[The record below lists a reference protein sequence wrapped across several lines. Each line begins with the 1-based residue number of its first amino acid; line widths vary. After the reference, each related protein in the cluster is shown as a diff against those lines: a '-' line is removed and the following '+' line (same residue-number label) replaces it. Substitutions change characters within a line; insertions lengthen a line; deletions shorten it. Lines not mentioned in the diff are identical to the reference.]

1 MAVAV
6 RGRSVNELQLL
17 ICHKELVRVKDITMA
32 TTARHNNYIHQLCT
46 DHFRERERVGERVG
60 DGEIGEETQERKGCG
75 WNACP
80 SPIVTPCG
88 IQ

>member
-46 DHFRERERVGERVG
+46 DHFRERERESGRRRDRGGDTGEKGVWM
-60 DGEIGEETQERKGCG
+60 ERMSQ
-75 WNACP
+75 P
-80 SPIVTPCG
+80 
-88 IQ
+88 